1 MRRLVTGSPRRDPKI
16 IAAVILILAAAI
28 SLYALAIYGL
38 RQKAIDD
45 ERGAASGQINLP
57 GEETPLQES
66 EDLVGE
72 RYLQELSACS
82 GLQLGGRD
90 VLILEYRFTPP
101 DGILI
106 LEEEGRDFIASAG
119 GALLTV
125 EVSRMGGGYRVL
137 FRLTYKGVG
146 LRPVEGEPPEEWERV
161 ELSIVR
167 ELPTVYDPG
176 RGYSLLNG
184 TLLGRLFPL
193 FERGETLSI
202 DYLCAKP
209 GERYE
214 LERLQAVDA
223 RLVDITVWDLE
234 KRVALALNGS
244 RVVASMPFDEVHNRS
259 YVEDTIRRTEK
270 RRAISGCPNLLASAN
285 YASVLRE
292 AQLLVS
298 IDYPTSIPTFILM
311 EGAATYMPGGKYT
324 RNGKPVEELPASL
337 LAELLGIRST
347 TLALELEEI
356 RVERSG

>member
-16 IAAVILILAAAI
+16 VAAIILILTAAI
-28 SLYALAIYGL
+28 SLCALAIYG
-38 RQKAIDD
+38 RWQKNIDD
-45 ERGAASGQINLP
+45 ERGAASGPSNLP
-57 GEETPLQES
+57 GEKTPLHES

-82 GLQLGGRD
+82 GLQLGDGD
-90 VLILEYRFTPP
+90 VLILEYLLTPP
-101 DGILI
+101 DEILI
-106 LEEEGRDFIASAG
+106 LEEEGRDFIAFG
-119 GALLTV
+119 EGALLTV
-125 EVSRMGGGYRVL
+125 EVSRVGGGYRVL

-146 LRPVEGEPPEEWERV
+146 LRPVEGAAPGEWERV

-176 RGYSLLNG
+176 RGYNLLNG

-202 DYLCAKP
+202 DYLWAKP
-209 GERYE
+209 GEKYE
-214 LERLQAVDA
+214 LERLRAVNA
-223 RLVDITVWDLE
+223 RLMDITVWDLE
-234 KRVALALNGS
+234 KRVALVLNGS

-259 YVEDTIRRTEK
+259 YVEDTIKRTEK
-270 RRAISGCPNLLASAN
+270 RRSISGCPNLLASAN

-292 AQLLVS
+292 AQLLVT

-347 TLALELEEI
+347 TLVLELEEI
-356 RVERSG
+356 HLERSG